1 MSYSVREKAKELT
14 ALLKDDSLIES
25 EREAAKAL
33 REKLG
38 GGKTQGIGSSSS
50 TYEGYGS
57 NAFNSETKFKSS
69 GLNSKAYKYDTYSGD
84 RKYHDSSAKY
94 QDPKSYDTYYEKKP
108 EISFQKP
115 AEPHKDDVFVIFT
128 FRMILESSK
137 PRTILIPLDS
147 SL

>member
-1 MSYSVREKAKELT
+1 MPVREKAKELT

-25 EREAAKAL
+25 ERETAKAL

-38 GGKTQGIGSSSS
+38 GGRTQGIGSTSS

-57 NAFNSETKFKSS
+57 NAFNSESKFKSS
-69 GLNSKAYKYDTYSGD
+69 GLNSKAYKYDTYGGD

-94 QDPKSYDTYYEKKP
+94 QDPSSYDTYYEKKP

-115 AEPHKDDVFVIFT
+115 AEPHKDDVIVIFT
-128 FRMILESSK
+128 FR
-137 PRTILIPLDS
+137 TILGNSRRRAIPILSAS
-147 SL
+147 SQ